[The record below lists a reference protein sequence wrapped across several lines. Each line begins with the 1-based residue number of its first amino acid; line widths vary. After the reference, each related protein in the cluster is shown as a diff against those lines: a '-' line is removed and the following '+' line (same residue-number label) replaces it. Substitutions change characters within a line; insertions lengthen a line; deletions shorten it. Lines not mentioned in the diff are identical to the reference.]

1 MMELSER
8 QGFQMHHF
16 FAVLSR
22 MKNINRWGLMR
33 NTREE
38 NLCEH
43 SFETA
48 VIAHALAVLRNA
60 RFGGHVDPGRAA
72 VLALFHD
79 ATEIITGDMPTPVKY
94 FSPKIRSA
102 YREVETVARERL
114 LGFLPEDLKETYR
127 PLLGDG
133 ASEEDRELLPLVRA
147 ADKLSAVIKCVEEKR
162 MGNTEFSSAEAAL
175 RRSVDELHLPEADC
189 FLTEFLPSFSLTLDE
204 QESSDFP
211 GIK

>member
-1 MMELSER
+1 MY
-8 QGFQMHHF
+8 HF

-48 VIAHALAVLRNA
+48 VVAHALAVLRNT
-60 RFGGHVDPGRAA
+60 RFGGAADPGRAA
-72 VLALFHD
+72 ELALFHD

-102 YREVETVARERL
+102 YREVESVAREKL
-114 LGFLPEDLKETYR
+114 LCFLPEDLQGVYR
-127 PLLGDG
+127 PLLGAAAG
-133 ASEEDRELLPLVRA
+133 PGDRELMELVRA
-147 ADKLSAVIKCVEEKR
+147 ADKISAVIKCVEEKR
-162 MGNTEFSSAEAAL
+162 MGNREFSRAEISL
-175 RRSVDELHLPEADC
+175 RNTVREMHLPEADC
-189 FLTEFLPSFSLTLDE
+189 FLEEFLPSFSLTLDE
-204 QESSDFP
+204 QKFP
-211 GIK
+211 GEP